1 MKDSIVFAGYS
12 RLASGAMKFRTAT
25 NIARVRQLEKFGE
38 EVYMIAIA
46 PVSTKSAAAK
56 ELVRLDHARG
66 VVELEQFYTAQVRDE
81 NPFKQPKKSGTVRV
95 KSESKTA
102 PKLAAGAFDWE
113 TPMPAKE
120 ARRIRAEFNRK
131 LKAAYEAN

>member
-38 EVYMIAIA
+38 EVYMIQIA
-46 PVSTKSAAAK
+46 PVQTKSAAAK

-66 VVELEQFYTAQVRDE
+66 VEELEQFYSAQVRDE
-81 NPFKQPKKSGTVRV
+81 NPFKKPATVRV

-102 PKLAAGAFDWE
+102 PKQAVNSTAEDAPLTAA
-113 TPMPAKE
+113 E
-120 ARRIRAEFNRK
+120 ARKIRAEFNRK
-131 LKAAYEAN
+131 LRAAYEAN

>member
-1 MKDSIVFAGYS
+1 MKDSIRFAGYS

-25 NIARVRQLEKFGE
+25 NIDRVRQLEKFGE
-38 EVYMIAIA
+38 EVYMIQIA
-46 PVSTKSAAAK
+46 PVQTKSAAAK
-56 ELVRLDHARG
+56 ELLRLDHARG
-66 VVELEQFYTAQVRDE
+66 VKELERFYTAQVRDE
-81 NPFKQPKKSGTVRV
+81 NPFKKSGTVRV

-120 ARRIRAEFNRK
+120 ARKIRAEFNRK

>member
-1 MKDSIVFAGYS
+1 MKDAIVFAGYS

-38 EVYMIAIA
+38 EVYMIQIA
-46 PVSTKSAAAK
+46 PVQTKSAAAK
-56 ELVRLDHARG
+56 ELLRLDHARG
-66 VVELEQFYTAQVRDE
+66 VTELEQFYSAQVRDE
-81 NPFKQPKKSGTVRV
+81 NPFKKSGTVRV

-102 PKLAAGAFDWE
+102 PKQAVITTAEDAPLTAA
-113 TPMPAKE
+113 E
-120 ARRIRAEFNRK
+120 ARKIRAEFNKK

>member
-12 RLASGAMKFRTAT
+12 RLDSGAMKFRTAT

-38 EVYMIAIA
+38 AVYMIQIA

-56 ELVRLDHARG
+56 ELLRLDHARG
-66 VVELEQFYTAQVRDE
+66 VDELEQFYSAQVRDE
-81 NPFKQPKKSGTVRV
+81 NPFKKSGTVSV
-95 KSESKTA
+95 KSAQKTA
-102 PKLAAGAFDWE
+102 PKQAVNTPAEDAPLTAA
-113 TPMPAKE
+113 E
-120 ARRIRAEFNRK
+120 ARKIRAEFNKK

>member
-1 MKDSIVFAGYS
+1 MKDSIRFAGYS

-38 EVYMIAIA
+38 EVYMIQIA

-66 VVELEQFYTAQVRDE
+66 VAELEQFYSAQVRDE
-81 NPFKQPKKSGTVRV
+81 NPFKKSGTVRV
-95 KSESKTA
+95 KSESKSA
-102 PKLAAGAFDWE
+102 PKQAVITTAEDAPMTAA
-113 TPMPAKE
+113 E
-120 ARRIRAEFNRK
+120 ARKIRAEFNRK

>member
-1 MKDSIVFAGYS
+1 MKDAIVFAGYS

-38 EVYMIAIA
+38 AVYMIQIA

-56 ELVRLDHARG
+56 ELLRLDHARG
-66 VVELEQFYTAQVRDE
+66 VDELEQFYSAQVRDE
-81 NPFKQPKKSGTVRV
+81 NPFKKSGTVSV
-95 KSESKTA
+95 KSAQKTA
-102 PKLAAGAFDWE
+102 PKQAVNTPAEDAPLTAA
-113 TPMPAKE
+113 E
-120 ARRIRAEFNRK
+120 ARKIRAEFNRK

>member
-25 NIARVRQLEKFGE
+25 NIARVGQLEKFGE
-38 EVYMIAIA
+38 EVYMIQIA
-46 PVSTKSAAAK
+46 PVQTKSAAAK
-56 ELVRLDHARG
+56 ELLRLDHARG
-66 VVELEQFYTAQVRDE
+66 VKELEQFYSAQVRDE

-102 PKLAAGAFDWE
+102 PKQAVITTAEDA
-113 TPMPAKE
+113 PMTSKE
-120 ARRIRAEFNRK
+120 ARKIRAEFNRRV
-131 LKAAYEAN
+131 KAAYEAN

>member
-38 EVYMIAIA
+38 EVYMIQIA

-56 ELVRLDHARG
+56 ELIRLDHARG
-66 VVELEQFYTAQVRDE
+66 VEELEQFYSAQVRDE
-81 NPFKQPKKSGTVRV
+81 NPFKKSATVRV

-102 PKLAAGAFDWE
+102 PKQAVITQSEDAPL
-113 TPMPAKE
+113 TSKE
-120 ARRIRAEFNRK
+120 ARKIRAEFNRK